1 MLKNSDVK
9 EMADRSGELY
19 MDQGD
24 IGYAGAKIAV
34 KRCFVLPEKIKLF
47 LWLPGTCITNYFCIF
62 DFFFTSACICKLK
75 TVPELWKVYDLN
87 LYNLFYQI
95 LWLLVALF
103 ICSYYGK
110 EADTLASLRHARF
123 MGSVTIS
130 LTLRP
135 QNLPPSERAI
145 HFHALRVHSQVCEW
159 SNLDLECLSPL
170 DWGWYQMKDTLEQI
184 KLILSQHLLICQIHP
199 V

>member
-1 MLKNSDVK
+1 MTSWH
-9 EMADRSGELY
+9 MY
-19 MDQGD
+19 
-24 IGYAGAKIAV
+24 Y
-34 KRCFVLPEKIKLF
+34 KLF
-47 LWLPGTCITNYFCIF
+47 LYFW
-62 DFFFTSACICKLK
+62 FFFTSACICKLK

-145 HFHALRVHSQVCEW
+145 HFHALRVHSQVCGW

-184 KLILSQHLLICQIHP
+184 KLILKQHLLICQISSGVIVKHHQKNTCGSRLH
-199 V
+199 VFMLSEWNEMCSSLRWLSGRIL